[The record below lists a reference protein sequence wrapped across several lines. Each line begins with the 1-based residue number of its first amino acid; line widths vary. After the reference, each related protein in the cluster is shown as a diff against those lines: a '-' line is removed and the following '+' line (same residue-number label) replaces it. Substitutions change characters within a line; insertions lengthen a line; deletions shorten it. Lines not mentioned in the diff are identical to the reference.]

1 MTNPYSAYLKQM
13 EDISSK
19 EELLVKVFEEII
31 SNLNV
36 AVYALEEGDIKTK
49 AETLTKVTDAIAI
62 LQASLDMEKGGEI
75 AQNLNRLYDFC
86 MEELLRANANNEV
99 QHIKN
104 IIEVIQPIYEGFK
117 GALENIRN

>member
-1 MTNPYSAYLKQM
+1 MSNPYSAYVKNM
-13 EDISSK
+13 DNISSK
-19 EELLVKVFEEII
+19 EELLVKVLEEII

-36 AVYALEEGDIKTK
+36 AMYALEEGDIKTK

-75 AQNLNRLYDFC
+75 AQNLSRLYDFC
-86 MEELLRANANNEV
+86 IEELLKANANNQI

-104 IIEVIQPIYEGFK
+104 VIEVIQPIYEGFK